1 MTMKDRLMKSEDPYL
16 KWLRD
21 DRGVSKTT
29 VFHYHSYYRHFK
41 NLKSFDQKTIQS
53 FIQKYKNNTVVRAF
67 VKSFIDF
74 GSTQN
79 YQIIFEMPPIKSG
92 SKKKRI
98 IKTYS
103 KDQFQIMR
111 DSCYNEKKSYG
122 IMFDLLYYGALRRA
136 EVSTIK
142 INSFNWAGFFK
153 DPESSCNLIIDGK
166 GRKQRPVLIPNN
178 VVSNLLEIFFV
189 NDLINNHMEKED
201 ILIALQNN
209 EGKLFNNLYEW
220 RVWKIINRISLKALD
235 IAMRPHEIR
244 HARATEL
251 EKIGASIRDI
261 QHYLGHATPQI
272 TEVYLHT
279 TQKTSLKNIRSI
291 VDEN

>member
-1 MTMKDRLMKSEDPYL
+1 MESEDPYL

-29 VFHYHSYYRHFK
+29 VFHYNSYYKHFK
-41 NLKSFDQKTIQS
+41 ELPIYDQQS
-53 FIQKYKNNTVVRAF
+53 ISKFIQKYKNNTVVRAF

-74 GSTQN
+74 VSTQDH
-79 YQIIFEMPPIKSG
+79 QIIFEMPPIKSG

-103 KDQFQIMR
+103 KKQFQIMR
-111 DSCYNEKKSYG
+111 DACYNEKKSYG
-122 IMFDLLYYGALRRA
+122 IMFDLLYHGALRRV

-142 INSFNWAGFFK
+142 INSFDWAGFFK
-153 DPESSCNLIIDGK
+153 DPDKSCRLIIDGK

-189 NDLINNHMEKED
+189 QDLINNHMGKDD
-201 ILIALQNN
+201 ILMVLENN
-209 EGKLFNNLYEW
+209 DNKLFNNLYEW
-220 RVWKIINRISLKALD
+220 RVWKIINRISLKVLE
-235 IAMRPHEIR
+235 ISMRPHEIR

-251 EKIGASIRDI
+251 EKSGASIRDI

-272 TEVYLHT
+272 TEIYLHT
-279 TQKTSLKNIRSI
+279 TQKASLKNIREI
-291 VDEN
+291 VDKN